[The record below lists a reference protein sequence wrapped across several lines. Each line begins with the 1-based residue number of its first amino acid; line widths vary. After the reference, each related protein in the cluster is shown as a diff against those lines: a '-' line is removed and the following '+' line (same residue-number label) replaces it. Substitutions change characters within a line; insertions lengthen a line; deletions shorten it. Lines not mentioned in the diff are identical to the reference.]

1 MRKFVSRFAKNDSG
15 VTALEY
21 GIMAGLIAGTI
32 ILTVTAIGVD
42 INGVFTQ
49 IDTALQGVPGA

>member
-21 GIMAGLIAGTI
+21 GILAGLISATI
-32 ILTVTAIGVD
+32 IAAVTLIGTDLNALFGVITTDLAAIPGV
-42 INGVFTQ
+42 
-49 IDTALQGVPGA
+49 

>member
-21 GIMAGLIAGTI
+21 GILAGLISATI
-32 ILTVTAIGVD
+32 IAAVTLIGTDLNALFGVITTDLSAIPGV
-42 INGVFTQ
+42 
-49 IDTALQGVPGA
+49 